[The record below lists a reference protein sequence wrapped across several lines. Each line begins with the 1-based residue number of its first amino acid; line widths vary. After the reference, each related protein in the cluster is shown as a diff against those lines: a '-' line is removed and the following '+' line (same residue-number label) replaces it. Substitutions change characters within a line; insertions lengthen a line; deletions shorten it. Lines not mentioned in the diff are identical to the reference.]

1 MKTLSSEDTLASLA
15 ARLQSLSPASPR
27 RWGKM
32 TSHQMIC
39 HLSDS
44 LLLALGE
51 RQASMATGLF
61 QRTVM
66 KWGGLWVPIPWPKGV
81 PTRPEM
87 DQRLGGTSPVEFERD
102 RARLLDAMRRF
113 STQQDFGSIL
123 HPIFGELTTV
133 EWKRWGYLHADH
145 HLRQFNA

>member
-1 MKTLSSEDTLASLA
+1 VKTLASEDTLASLT
-15 ARLQSLSPASPR
+15 ARFQSLSPASPR
-27 RWGKM
+27 KWGKM
-32 TSHQMIC
+32 TPHQMIC

-44 LLLALGE
+44 FLLGLGE
-51 RQASMATGLF
+51 RQANMATGLF

-87 DQRLGGTSPVEFERD
+87 DPHLGGTSAVEFNSD
-102 RARLLDAMRRF
+102 RAQLLDAMRRF
-113 STQQDFGSIL
+113 TAIQDFGSAL
-123 HPIFGELTTV
+123 HPIFGTLTAI

-145 HLRQFNA
+145 HLRQFHA